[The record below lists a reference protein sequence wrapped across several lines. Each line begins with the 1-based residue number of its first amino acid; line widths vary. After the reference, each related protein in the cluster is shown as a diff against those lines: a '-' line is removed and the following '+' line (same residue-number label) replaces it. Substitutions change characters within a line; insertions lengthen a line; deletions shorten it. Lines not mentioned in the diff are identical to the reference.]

1 MIGVA
6 GRNLSTSVA
15 NNRTTLRRPAPRR
28 GGTRRDREDP
38 VELDELKVTR
48 YETTDAVATITLDRP
63 DRLNAWTGRM
73 NTEYRSL
80 LARASADSAVRVIV
94 VTGAGRGFCAGADT
108 RALEGHVERGG
119 YDPGTGPGLE
129 TPGYGVRPEFDAEL
143 AYHFGIPKPIIAAVN
158 GAAAG
163 VGFALACYCD
173 LRFAAAGA
181 KLTTAHG
188 RLGLPAEFG
197 LSWLLPRLVGLTR
210 AADVLLS
217 SRVLLAEEAAEIGL
231 VNTVTPADEL
241 LGTVYEYARTM
252 ATEVSPASLAATK
265 LQLYTDLHRDAATAG
280 RDAEVRLRAMMAGPD
295 FAEGVA
301 ALAARRPPRF
311 ADLPHRPDPATNPDA
326 DPAG

>member
-1 MIGVA
+1 M
-6 GRNLSTSVA
+6 
-15 NNRTTLRRPAPRR
+15 
-28 GGTRRDREDP
+28 
-38 VELDELKVTR
+38 ELGELKVTR

-80 LARASADSAVRVIV
+80 LARAAADRAVRVIV

-119 YDPGTGPGLE
+119 YDPGTGPGLDR
-129 TPGYGVRPEFDAEL
+129 PGYGVRPEFDAEF
-143 AYHFGIPKPIIAAVN
+143 AYHFGIPKPILAAVN
-158 GAAAG
+158 GPAAG

-210 AADVLLS
+210 AADLLLS
-217 SRVLLAEEAAEIGL
+217 SRVVLAEEAAEIGL
-231 VNTVTPADEL
+231 VNKVTPAAEL
-241 LGTVYEYARTM
+241 TPMVNEYARRL
-252 ATEVSPASLAATK
+252 ATEISPASLAATK
-265 LQLYTDLHRDAATAG
+265 LQLYTDFHRDAAASA
-280 RDAEVRLRAMMAGPD
+280 RDAEERLRIMMQGAD

-301 ALAARRPPRF
+301 ALTARRPPRF
-311 ADLPHRPDPATNPDA
+311 DDPVGLPDPPGHRER
-326 DPAG
+326 AG